1 MTDLSNAVAI
11 TLLVATGGILLGT
24 IVINFLFKKHFND
37 K

>member
-1 MTDLSNAVAI
+1 MTDLSNAVEI

-24 IVINFLFKKHFND
+24 LAINFLFKKHFD